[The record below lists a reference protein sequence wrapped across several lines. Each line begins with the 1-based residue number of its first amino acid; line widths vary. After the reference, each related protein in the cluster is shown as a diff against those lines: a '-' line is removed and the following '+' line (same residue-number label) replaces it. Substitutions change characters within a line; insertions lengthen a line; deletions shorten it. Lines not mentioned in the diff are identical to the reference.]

1 MTEKHT
7 LSPFMVTLISI
18 NIMLGSGIFIN
29 IAELARRTGA
39 LGFVCY
45 ACVGIMLLPLVFSMA
60 TLLRLYPAG
69 SFYTFAAHNLSP
81 FFGFISSWSYFM
93 GKLGSAAIMIHA
105 SVLIVQQLL
114 PALQV
119 VNPLM
124 LDTIIL
130 TIFIALNMLHMK
142 TGTLIQGI
150 FTTLKLIPIIIII
163 GVGILFVQGV
173 NFGVEHQV
181 WTGVPLALPLVVY
194 ALIGFEI
201 ACSLSAHIKNSQ
213 ENGPK
218 VIFISYAFA
227 VCIVVL
233 FQLFFYGILGPLLAA
248 QNSFRDA
255 YPLLFAYLIPGMPYV
270 VYGMSLFCN
279 LAIASSALGG
289 AYGILFS
296 NSWNLHILARHG
308 HLIYASWFTQLNK
321 YNIPMA
327 CVLTEGIICF
337 LYLVI
342 SGGSQVVLQQLGV
355 LGVISTLSLSVI
367 SLMMARM
374 CNRAQ
379 ITLWIPA
386 LGLVSCALLLAACIR
401 GLFMTGPAALAA
413 FCIIIILGCAM
424 YYVQRHYTIRTS
436 KP

>member
-7 LSPFMVTLISI
+7 LSPFMATLINI

-105 SVLIVQQLL
+105 SVLILQQLL
-114 PALQV
+114 PALQAI
-119 VNPLM
+119 NPLM

-130 TIFIALNMLHMK
+130 SVFIALNMLHMK
-142 TGTLIQGI
+142 TGTLIQGA
-150 FTTLKLIPIIIII
+150 FTVLKLIPIMIII

-173 NFGVEHQV
+173 NFTAEHQV
-181 WTGVPLALPLVVY
+181 WSGVPLALPLVVY
-194 ALIGFEI
+194 ALMGFEV

-218 VIFISYAFA
+218 VIFVSYAVA
-227 VCIVVL
+227 VGIVIL

-270 VYGMSLFCN
+270 AYGMSLFCN
-279 LAIASSALGG
+279 LAIALSALGG

-308 HLIYASWFTQLNK
+308 HVIHASWFTQLNK
-321 YNIPMA
+321 YSIPMA

-337 LYLVI
+337 LYLII
-342 SGGSQVVLQQLGV
+342 SGGRQVVLQQLGV
-355 LGVISTLSLSVI
+355 LGVISALLLSVI
-367 SLMMARM
+367 SLMMARIR
-374 CNRAQ
+374 NEAQ

-386 LGLVSCALLLAACIR
+386 LGLVSCAVLLTACIR
-401 GLFMTGPAALAA
+401 GLFITGPAALAA
-413 FCIIIILGCAM
+413 FCIIVMLGCAM
-424 YYVQRHYTIRTS
+424 YCIQRHHTMRT
-436 KP
+436 